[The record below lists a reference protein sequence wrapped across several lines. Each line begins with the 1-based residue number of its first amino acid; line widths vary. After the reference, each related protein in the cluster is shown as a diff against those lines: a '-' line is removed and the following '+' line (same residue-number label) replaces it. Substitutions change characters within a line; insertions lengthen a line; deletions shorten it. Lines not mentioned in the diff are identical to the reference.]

1 MPYANNEGVRIRYEV
16 EARMRVPKM
25 VKNGL
30 NSVLP
35 ISPVFGKDK
44 TPKKSRTDTKPK
56 AAPRP

>member
-1 MPYANNEGVRIRYEV
+1 MSGKTSQLRAIA
-16 EARMRVPKM
+16 ARMGVPKM

-56 AAPRP
+56 AVPGS